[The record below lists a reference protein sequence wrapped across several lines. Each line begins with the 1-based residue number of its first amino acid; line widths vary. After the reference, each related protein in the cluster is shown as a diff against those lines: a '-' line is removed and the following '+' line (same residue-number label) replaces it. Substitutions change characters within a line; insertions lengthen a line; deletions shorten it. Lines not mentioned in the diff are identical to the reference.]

1 MKNDFSKGS
10 VSSNIL
16 SMAIPYTI
24 AQLVQVLYNLV
35 DRIYIGHMA
44 KDASLALT
52 GVGLTF
58 PIISIISAFGFLF
71 SSGGAPLCSIE
82 RGRGNH
88 EKAKNFL
95 ATAFP
100 C

>member
-58 PIISIISAFGFLF
+58 PIISIISAFGIC
-71 SSGGAPLCSIE
+71 PM
-82 RGRGNH
+82 
-88 EKAKNFL
+88 
-95 ATAFP
+95 
-100 C
+100 